1 MWGAESQTE
10 MEEILSKSFCVRF
23 DFHSGGPGYVG
34 DLFILYGDALV
45 EEPPV
50 ALVRNKDD
58 ELVFL

>member
-1 MWGAESQTE
+1 